1 MAPGMI
7 PVRVAIRVRPLSGKE
22 RQEGCEN
29 ALKVVDGRP
38 QVAKEYFS
46 QVQLLFNNTSHMYI
60 STFTYVFHSPI
71 WVLKCNAML

>member
-38 QVAKEYFS
+38 QVPKEY
-46 QVQLLFNNTSHMYI
+46 
-60 STFTYVFHSPI
+60 
-71 WVLKCNAML
+71 